1 MSLSK
6 ASPEFFDCVRACSG
20 PSGTPVVMMPTEHI
34 CPSCGDTEQALEVQ
48 EVIGLFPLVHVGGV
62 VQNGV
67 LPSLLLITT
76 IWWFFLFHY
85 MLYSHHAAM
94 LYFIRVM

>member
-1 MSLSK
+1 
-6 ASPEFFDCVRACSG
+6 
-20 PSGTPVVMMPTEHI
+20 MMPTEHI